1 MSARLEH
8 PTPLALVEQNEAA
21 RTYARIVELALDPV
35 RGEFDVD
42 HLREV
47 HRRIFQ
53 DLPHHGPG
61 EFRPDAP
68 GHFKQRALEASS
80 ARIVVPYA
88 LRSETDQHLGPTL
101 AALQGGKALSG
112 LDTLEMSEA
121 MAQTYARL
129 DYLHPFREGNS
140 RTLRSFTE
148 QLARENGH
156 ELDWGTTNVSAKS
169 REDLYVARDVAVMN
183 LRYPDLTEEKVL
195 SLETPEEYRAGVLM
209 LQQLHT
215 YRHHDPLQE
224 IIRKSL
230 ERGRDQEP
238 YDRRM
243 TVLDAAREIGAVAP
257 IAANQAA
264 RNAEEARLAVLRQKA
279 PAATEQQA
287 IERREWIA
295 REGNM
300 AALSERLGQI
310 ESGYITI
317 RHDPGAPALDRL
329 AALADGIGR
338 ELAQQRSAPSPSIIP
353 MRPNGRDDIER

>member
-169 REDLYVARDVAVMN
+169 RDDLYVARDVAVMN

-295 REGNM
+295 REGN
-300 AALSERLGQI
+300 R
-310 ESGYITI
+310 
-317 RHDPGAPALDRL
+317 RHLKVCAPDND
-329 AALADGIGR
+329 LADIMR
-338 ELAQQRSAPSPSIIP
+338 TSA
-353 MRPNGRDDIER
+353 N